1 VCLYLQG
8 GSRPGSGA
16 STPRST
22 ATFGRPAK
30 RRGKALLAFQM
41 MLLGVVG
48 LLVFRQVDDFR
59 SVGQPDTPGGPV
71 RKRQLIA
78 ENAADL
84 EKQNWVGRSDEDQ
97 DSRAKALAQALLRDN
112 DVEGVS
118 MFPGNNSISKV
129 FAHPTSG
136 PSGESTTYFY
146 RFTNVRIGEKGNID
160 FFGGPDVEPPTNK
173 WRYDVSA
180 GNSSSPQPP
189 TALLLSDDPH
199 KK

>member
-1 VCLYLQG
+1 MQ

-16 STPRST
+16 STPR
-22 ATFGRPAK
+22 AAAIFGRPAK

-41 MLLGVVG
+41 LLLAVVG

-78 ENAADL
+78 ENSLDL
-84 EKQNWVGRSDEDQ
+84 EKQKWIGRFDEEQ
-97 DSRAKALAQALLRDN
+97 DSQTQSLAQALLRDN
-112 DVEGVS
+112 DIQGIS
-118 MFPGNNSISKV
+118 MFPGNSSISDV
-129 FAHPTSG
+129 FAHPTTG

-146 RFTNVRIGEKGNID
+146 RFTNVRIGEKGDID
-160 FFGGPDVEPPTNK
+160 FFGGPDLQSPANK
-173 WRYDVSA
+173 WRYDVAA

>member
-1 VCLYLQG
+1 MFVFDLQ

-16 STPRST
+16 STPRSI
-22 ATFGRPAK
+22 APYGRPAK
-30 RRGKALLAFQM
+30 RRGRALLAFQM
-41 MLLGVVG
+41 MLLAVVG

-78 ENAADL
+78 ENALDL
-84 EKQNWVGRSDEDQ
+84 EKQQWIGRSDEEQ
-97 DSRAKALAQALLRDN
+97 DTQTQSLAQALLRDN
-112 DVEGVS
+112 DIQGVS
-118 MFPGNNSISKV
+118 MFPGNSSISEV
-129 FAHPTSG
+129 FAHPTTG

-146 RFTNVRIGEKGNID
+146 RFTNVRIGEKGDID
-160 FFGGPDVEPPTNK
+160 FFGGPDVESPSAK
-173 WRYDVSA
+173 WRYDVAA
-180 GNSSSPQPP
+180 GNSTSPQPP

>member
-1 VCLYLQG
+1 ML
-8 GSRPGSGA
+8 
-16 STPRST
+16 
-22 ATFGRPAK
+22 
-30 RRGKALLAFQM
+30 
-41 MLLGVVG
+41 LLGVVG

-59 SVGQPDTPGGPV
+59 SVGQPDVPGGPV

-78 ENAADL
+78 ENSVDL
-84 EKQNWVGRSDEDQ
+84 EKQNWIGRGDEDQ
-97 DSRAKALAQALLRDN
+97 DSETQSLANALLRDN
-112 DVEGVS
+112 DAEGIS
-118 MFPGNNSISKV
+118 MFPVNSSISEV

-146 RFTNVRIGEKGNID
+146 RFTNVRIGEKGDID
-160 FFGGPDVEPPTNK
+160 FFGGPDVQAPATK
-173 WRYDVSA
+173 WRYDVAA